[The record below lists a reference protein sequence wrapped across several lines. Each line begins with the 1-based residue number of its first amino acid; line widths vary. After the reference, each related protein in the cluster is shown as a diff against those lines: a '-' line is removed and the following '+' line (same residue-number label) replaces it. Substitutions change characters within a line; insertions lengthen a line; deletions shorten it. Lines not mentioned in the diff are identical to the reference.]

1 MNENIE
7 EQGAAG
13 CRMNPQDYKI
23 PPPHLSLSQIWPA
36 LLTFCSPLF
45 ICFFVYALSVEQL
58 VRGVSWG
65 LSQAPNFSPEGFDRF
80 AHELGGRLQ
89 VGIVS
94 AVLRVAAIVAFLFA
108 SELLARTI
116 GARWTGILIVLFA
129 LFMVYSYV
137 CGDLAHGS
145 KFITVINQ
153 VREGVIGGKATKG
166 ESAFDLVQHAIR
178 WNIVASLIGGT
189 SIMAAFAAVALR
201 TSPSAEPVTQLRN
214 RSRDLQ
220 RATLLGAAF
229 LVSLTALNK
238 TLIDWPQAF
247 IDKDQQHA
255 FASLAGAIASYWGTF
270 GALAL
275 ISALAPAFVSLNH
288 DIDMAARV
296 ATVPAEQTPEEWR
309 KNNGLEFDAK
319 SGLGAAIA
327 ALAPILTVPGIDL
340 ASKLLH

>member
-1 MNENIE
+1 
-7 EQGAAG
+7 
-13 CRMNPQDYKI
+13 MNPEDYKI
-23 PPPHLSLSQIWPA
+23 PPPHLSLLQIWPA
-36 LLTFCSPLF
+36 LLTFCCPLL
-45 ICFFVYALSVEQL
+45 ICFVVYTLSVEHVVGNGSL
-58 VRGVSWG
+58 HF
-65 LSQAPNFSPEGFDRF
+65 SQTLKLNPDGFDQLARDL
-80 AHELGGRLQ
+80 AGRLQ
-89 VGIVS
+89 IGIVS
-94 AVLRVAAIVAFLFA
+94 TVLRLAAAIAFLFA
-108 SELLARTI
+108 CEILTRTI
-116 GARWTGILIVLFA
+116 GLRWTGLLVVILFIATTGLYMF
-129 LFMVYSYV
+129 LDST
-137 CGDLAHGS
+137 HGS
-145 KFITVINQ
+145 KIICATKEVC
-153 VREGVIGGKATKG
+153 KATKG
-166 ESAFDLVQHAIR
+166 VGIISAITQVREATKGGSGFGLVHEAIR

-201 TSPSAEPVTQLRN
+201 ASPSTEPVTQLRN

-270 GALAL
+270 GALTL
-275 ISALAPAFVSLNH
+275 ISALVPAFVSLNH

-296 ATVPAEQTPEEWR
+296 ATVPAEQTREEWR

-327 ALAPILTVPGIDL
+327 ALAPVLTVPGIDL

>member
-1 MNENIE
+1 M
-7 EQGAAG
+7 
-13 CRMNPQDYKI
+13 
-23 PPPHLSLSQIWPA
+23 
-36 LLTFCSPLF
+36 LT
-45 ICFFVYALSVEQL
+45 ATTHD
-58 VRGVSWG
+58 
-65 LSQAPNFSPEGFDRF
+65 FDQF
-80 AHELGGRLQ
+80 ARDLAGRLQ
-89 VGIVS
+89 IGIVS
-94 AVLRVAAIVAFLFA
+94 TVLHVAAAVAFLFA

-116 GARWTGILIVLFA
+116 GLRWTGLLVVLLFIVTIGLYLFSEST
-129 LFMVYSYV
+129 Y
-137 CGDLAHGS
+137 GS
-145 KFITVINQ
+145 KIICATKEVCKAAKGVEIISAIMQ
-153 VREGVIGGKATKG
+153 VREATKG

>member
-1 MNENIE
+1 MNENNE
-7 EQGAAG
+7 SQGPAG
-13 CRMNPQDYKI
+13 RRMSPEDYKI
-23 PPPHLSLSQIWPA
+23 PPPHFSLWQIWPA
-36 LLTFCSPLF
+36 LLTFFCPLF
-45 ICFFVYALSVEQL
+45 ICFGVYAFSVEHL
-58 VRGVSWG
+58 IRD
-65 LSQAPNFSPEGFDRF
+65 LCLHFSHMLTTNTNGFDQF
-80 AHELGGRLQ
+80 ARDLAGRLQ
-89 VGIVS
+89 IGIVS
-94 AVLRVAAIVAFLFA
+94 TVFRVAAAVAFLFA

-116 GARWTGILIVLFA
+116 GLRWTGILVVLLFIATIGLYTFA
-129 LFMVYSYV
+129 DS
-137 CGDLAHGS
+137 ARGS
-145 KFITVINQ
+145 KIIGVITE
-153 VREGVIGGKATKG
+153 VREATKG
-166 ESAFDLVQHAIR
+166 SSGFDLIQEAIR

-201 TSPSAEPVTQLRN
+201 TSPSTEPVTRLRN

-270 GALAL
+270 GALTL
-275 ISALAPAFVSLNH
+275 ISALVPAFVSLNH

-296 ATVPAEQTPEEWR
+296 ATVPAEQTREEWR

-327 ALAPILTVPGIDL
+327 ALAPVLTVPGIDL

>member
-1 MNENIE
+1 MNQNIE
-7 EQGAAG
+7 DQGPAG
-13 CRMNPQDYKI
+13 RRMNPQDYKI

-45 ICFFVYALSVEQL
+45 ICFVVYAPSVEHL
-58 VRGVSWG
+58 VSDVS
-65 LSQAPNFSPEGFDRF
+65 PYFSYMLTATTRDFDQF
-80 AHELGGRLQ
+80 ARDLAGRLQ
-89 VGIVS
+89 IGIVS
-94 AVLRVAAIVAFLFA
+94 TVLRVAAALAFLFA

-116 GARWTGILIVLFA
+116 GLRWTGVLVVLLLIATIGLYMFA
-129 LFMVYSYV
+129 DFTR
-137 CGDLAHGS
+137 GS
-145 KFITVINQ
+145 KIISVITQ
-153 VREGVIGGKATKG
+153 VRVAIKGGSG
-166 ESAFDLVQHAIR
+166 FDLVQEAIR
-178 WNIVASLIGGT
+178 WNIVASLIGGS

-201 TSPSAEPVTQLRN
+201 TSPSTEQIAQLRN

-270 GALAL
+270 GALTL
-275 ISALAPAFVSLNH
+275 ISALVPAFVSLNH
-288 DIDMAARV
+288 DIDTAARV
-296 ATVPAEQTPEEWR
+296 AIMPAQQTPEDWR